1 MIYSFI
7 SLPFC
12 PDPDPQIYADPDP
25 RRAKTCGS
33 VSGSET
39 LPKMRLSEK
48 VREEEVSLYAPEDG
62 QRNTPASQTSVSPHN
77 QSV

>member
-1 MIYSFI
+1 MIYLF
-7 SLPFC
+7 SLPFW
-12 PDPDPQIYADPDP
+12 P
-25 RRAKTCGS
+25 G
-33 VSGSET
+33 SGSET